1 VPVDFSLTESQQEI
15 ARLAGQL
22 LDASPGGRPPRT
34 PAELASPGGRPPRTP
49 AANEGKADPWKE
61 LARAG
66 LLALSLP
73 PELGGDGLGVLDTAV
88 LLTEIGRRA
97 APVPALATLMTGV
110 LPVVRWGDDG
120 TRRALLPAA
129 AAGELVLTAGL
140 REPSEAM
147 PLAPAV
153 TVAADGTVSGIKVG
167 VPYCA
172 QAGRVLLP
180 VSFAV
185 PPRGDDPPGSPR
197 EVPSPHTPSVV
208 VVIVDPAADGAL
220 LTRTPSV
227 AGGPEYTLRLDQVPV
242 EHVLGGAS
250 CLTDLYQLAVAGA
263 CSLADGAVSAAL
275 ALTRDHI
282 ATRRQ
287 FGRPLAAFQA
297 VAQQAADVYIASRT
311 LHLATLS
318 ACWRLDAGLD
328 AAGDLGVAGY
338 WCAAQAPR
346 SLRTCHH
353 LHGGTGMDVT
363 YPLHRFSALVSD
375 LVRFLGGAE
384 YQLESQACSLN

>member
-185 PPRGDDPPGSPR
+185 PPRGDDPPGSPC
-197 EVPSPHTPSVV
+197 EVPSPHTPSVG

-318 ACWRLDAGLD
+318 ACRRPGR
-328 AAGDLGVAGY
+328 GRRPRRGGV
-338 WCAAQAPR
+338 
-346 SLRTCHH
+346 
-353 LHGGTGMDVT
+353 
-363 YPLHRFSALVSD
+363 
-375 LVRFLGGAE
+375 LVRGAGAAVAAHLSSPARRHGHGRDLSTAPLLGAG
-384 YQLESQACSLN
+384 Q